1 MNTNIDRAENSEIE
15 RFEELVD
22 RKMWDEAKDLF
33 ISLHKDEEMPL
44 VLCHN
49 TRVRLLE
56 LSLNRDVDIPS
67 EYLSLSTKGNSI
79 RVALR
84 VIKSEMDRDPTI
96 TDERALAT
104 LDLMAKA
111 CSEFH
116 AEKARSSAAFAVIKL
131 ALEVGFPVDTFRRAG
146 RFHEIKRHMVE
157 VGFGI

>member
-1 MNTNIDRAENSEIE
+1 MNTKLDRVEHDEIE

-22 RKMWDEAKDLF
+22 SKMWDEAKELF
-33 ISLHKDEEMPL
+33 ISIHKGGEMPL

-56 LSLNRDVDIPS
+56 LSLNRDVNIPS
-67 EYLSLSTKGNSI
+67 EYLALSTKGHSI
-79 RVALR
+79 RVALK

-96 TDERALAT
+96 SDERALAT

-116 AEKARSSAAFAVIKL
+116 AEKARSSAAFGVIKL
-131 ALEVGFPVDTFRRAG
+131 ALEVGFPVDAFRRAG
-146 RFHEIKRHMVE
+146 RFHEIKRHAVE

>member
-1 MNTNIDRAENSEIE
+1 MNTNIDRDENGEIE

-33 ISLHKDEEMPL
+33 ISLHNDGGMPL

>member
-1 MNTNIDRAENSEIE
+1 MINSKDIVNNGDIE
-15 RFEELVD
+15 RFDELVD
-22 RKMWDEAKDLF
+22 SKMWDEAKALF
-33 ISLHKDEEMPL
+33 ISIHKDGEKPL

-56 LSLNRDVDIPS
+56 LSLNRDVNIPS
-67 EYLSLSTKGNSI
+67 EYLSLSTKGHSI
-79 RVALR
+79 RVALM
-84 VIKSEMDRDPTI
+84 VIKSEMERNPTI

-146 RFHEIKRHMVE
+146 RLHEIKRHMVE

>member
-1 MNTNIDRAENSEIE
+1 MNTKLDRVGHDEIE

-22 RKMWDEAKDLF
+22 SKMWDEAKELF
-33 ISLHKDEEMPL
+33 ISIHKGGENPL

-56 LSLNRDVDIPS
+56 LSLNRDVNIPS
-67 EYLSLSTKGNSI
+67 EYLALSTKGHSI
-79 RVALR
+79 RVALK

-96 TDERALAT
+96 SDERALAT

-116 AEKARSSAAFAVIKL
+116 AEKARSSASFAVIKL